1 MRVSDYIFDRLNK
14 CGVDK
19 AYIVTGRGALFL
31 TDGLAKTKDIDAICC
46 HHEQSAGYAAIAE
59 SQLTE
64 NIALCVVSTGC
75 ASTNCVTP
83 VLSAWQD
90 GNPVIFISGQ
100 HVLNETTNHTG
111 LDIRT
116 YGQQEANIVKIV
128 ESITNYASMVK
139 CAQDVPKI
147 LDDAINAAIT
157 GRKGP
162 VWLDIPL
169 DIQSARIDD
178 EIVAKYLNLP
188 VKSNCKSVENEN
200 IVSQVQNVENMLKQA
215 ERPAIL
221 IGAGVRSSGTI
232 EELKKFVKTNQI
244 PVSYGA
250 SAPDIFPLGMEYSV
264 GSVGS
269 MGCSREGS
277 LVVQN
282 CDLLLVLGN
291 RLPSIL
297 TGPDSCQFAR
307 NAKVVVVDI
316 DENEHKKH
324 QVAIE
329 TFIHCDLKSF
339 FAHLSKDKLTGN
351 ISAWHKSI
359 ENIKNTLKNKQ
370 PFEKSEKVDLYDF
383 ADTLSD
389 VAAKDSVL
397 VTDSGFIEV
406 ILPTNMDFYPERRS
420 IHPVSQGAMGFAIPG
435 IVGAYTQDR
444 ELICV
449 VGDGTIMMNL
459 QELQTIR
466 HHNIPVKIFVI
477 NNNIYSII
485 RRRQKELFR
494 RRTIGTGLEDGV
506 SVPDFS
512 KVANTFGFTYQLI
525 EDSESLQ
532 DGLSAALQTN
542 GPVLCEV
549 IGRQDQQYIE
559 VSHARNS
566 QGKFVRKP
574 LEDQWP
580 FLDRETFES
589 CMVTKILED

>member
-1 MRVSDYIFDRLNK
+1 MKLTIFERLNK
-14 CGVDK
+14 CGVNK

-31 TDGLAKTKDIDAICC
+31 TDGLAKTKNIEAVCC
-46 HHEQSAGYAAIAE
+46 HHEQSAGYAAVAE
-59 SQLTE
+59 SQVTE

-83 VLSAWQD
+83 VLSAFQD

-116 YGQQEANIVKIV
+116 YGQQEADIIKIV

-139 CAQDVPKI
+139 CAQDVPKV
-147 LDDAINAAIT
+147 LDDAINAATT

-169 DIQSARIDD
+169 DIQSARI
-178 EIVAKYLNLP
+178 EAELVNKYLELP
-188 VKSNCKSVENEN
+188 IQMYSEPKKNEN
-200 IVSQVQNVENMLKQA
+200 IVSQIKHLEKMLQQS

-221 IGAGVRSSGTI
+221 IGSGVRSSGTI
-232 EELKKFVKTNQI
+232 DSLKEFVETNQI

-250 SAPDIFPLGMEYSV
+250 SAPDVFPLGMDYSV

-307 NAKVVVVDI
+307 NAKIVVVDI

-324 QVAIE
+324 NVLIE
-329 TFIHCDLKSF
+329 SFINCNLISF
-339 FAHLSKDKLTGN
+339 FKHISKNKLTGD
-351 ISAWHKSI
+351 IHPWLESI
-359 ENIKNTLKNKQ
+359 TNIKQTLKDEQ
-370 PFEKSEKVDLYDF
+370 PFVKSEKIDLYNF
-383 ADTLSD
+383 AESLSD

-420 IHPVSQGAMGFAIPG
+420 IHPVSQGAMGFAIPA
-435 IVGAYTQDR
+435 IVGAYTEGR

-477 NNNIYSII
+477 NNNVYSII

-506 SVPDFS
+506 TVPDFS
-512 KVANTFGFTYQLI
+512 EVANTFGFSYQRI
-525 EDSESLQ
+525 ENSDSLKN
-532 DGLSAALQTN
+532 GLALALETK

-549 IGRQDQQYIE
+549 IGRDDQQYIE
-559 VSHARNS
+559 ISHARNK

-580 FLDRETFES
+580 FLDREVFES
-589 CMVTKILED
+589 CMVTDIIED